1 MNQRHLPNNNRPRE
15 HRRLGS
21 HQTPIFLVVLVS
33 TLPIAILLVVSYFQA
48 IAYAKNN
55 LESIIKTAAIETKEL
70 LDDADNILHRSKV
83 DLQNADP
90 QTAAKILQR
99 EIYNDFRFREAAI
112 INSEGLIAVSSL
124 GVVDPPLPISPTIKS
139 SFDLNNPNLQI
150 LGPGRSQIMQEQ
162 SIILILKGSGNIG
175 GIYLLV
181 DPAIITNVLT
191 LIPDLDL
198 GSDGFIAFMKSDG
211 HLLSSVGAPPQDIFS
226 HLYSPSPRAIQVTQT
241 TDDGNITIVGQVSR
255 QWALRYWRQELLI
268 AAPFTLLISGLLAY
282 LFLRQV
288 RQANT
293 LDFELK
299 RGLAHNEFEI
309 HYQPI
314 IDLETRRC
322 IGAEALLRWRHP
334 QRGLIYPGL
343 FIPIAEQT
351 GLILPM
357 TEWLLEQVIQD
368 QATLAPRFPELY
380 TTMNLS
386 PTQLNTGDVERLIET
401 LRQVKDGFQ
410 PTLVFEITENTLVEE
425 HGQMVQDAI
434 ARLKLWDIRFA
445 IDDFGTGYSNIGYLQ
460 RLDVEQLK
468 LDQLFIKGLEFDN
481 NMVHIV
487 DSLIDFGDRMGLTI
501 IAEGIETETQ
511 YQYLRER
518 GVRYG
523 QGWLF
528 SRALPLEEFDRF
540 LQAQE
545 K

>member
-1 MNQRHLPNNNRPRE
+1 
-15 HRRLGS
+15 
-21 HQTPIFLVVLVS
+21 
-33 TLPIAILLVVSYFQA
+33 
-48 IAYAKNN
+48 
-55 LESIIKTAAIETKEL
+55 
-70 LDDADNILHRSKV
+70 
-83 DLQNADP
+83 
-90 QTAAKILQR
+90 
-99 EIYNDFRFREAAI
+99 
-112 INSEGLIAVSSL
+112 
-124 GVVDPPLPISPTIKS
+124 
-139 SFDLNNPNLQI
+139 
-150 LGPGRSQIMQEQ
+150 
-162 SIILILKGSGNIG
+162 
-175 GIYLLV
+175 
-181 DPAIITNVLT
+181 
-191 LIPDLDL
+191 
-198 GSDGFIAFMKSDG
+198 
-211 HLLSSVGAPPQDIFS
+211 
-226 HLYSPSPRAIQVTQT
+226 
-241 TDDGNITIVGQVSR
+241 
-255 QWALRYWRQELLI
+255 LLI

-299 RGLAHNEFEI
+299 RGLAQNEFEI

-314 IDLETRRC
+314 IDLETRCC

-468 LDQLFIKGLEFDN
+468 LDQLFIKGLEFDS

>member
-1 MNQRHLPNNNRPRE
+1 MNQRHLPDNNRPRE

-21 HQTPIFLVVLVS
+21 HHTPIFLVILVS
-33 TLPIAILLVVSYFQA
+33 ILPIAILLVVSYFQA

-55 LESIIKTAAIETKEL
+55 LKGIIKTATIEVDQL

-90 QTAAKILQR
+90 QTAVKILQR
-99 EIYNDFRFREAAI
+99 QIYNDFRFREAGI
-112 INSEGLIAVSSL
+112 INSEELLTVSSL
-124 GVVDPPLPISPTIKS
+124 GIVDPPIPVSPAKT
-139 SFDLNNPNLQI
+139 SFDPNDPNLQI
-150 LGPGRSQIMQEQ
+150 LGPGRTQIMQEQ
-162 SIILILKGSGNIG
+162 SIILTLKGSGNIG

-181 DPAIITNVLT
+181 DPAITTSFLT

-211 HLLSSVGAPPQDIFS
+211 RLLSSVGAPPQDIFS
-226 HLYSPSPRAIQVTQT
+226 NLYNPSPRAIQVTQT

-299 RGLAHNEFEI
+299 RGLAQNEFEI

-401 LRQVKDGFQ
+401 LRRVKNGFQ

-445 IDDFGTGYSNIGYLQ
+445 IDDFGTGYANIGYLQ

-540 LQAQE
+540 LQAQV